1 MSDGHAKLEPA
12 SFRDPDAHVWNLGGR
27 IVRSVEARTAA
38 VLRQLQETGW
48 IPEQVAAGRLVA
60 TKFLE
65 RTDWPPNL
73 VAEAAAVLEHE
84 RLPLVTYPYEWS
96 FSMLADAGLLHLDL
110 QETLLARG
118 FSLKDASAFNVL
130 FDRYVPRFIDC
141 GSFEQPARLD
151 VWYAY
156 GQFCRMFLFPLL
168 LKLHRGTALAS
179 QFLPG
184 LEGASIERCYRGLGR
199 LRAWSPACLLDVGLQ
214 HALQRR
220 TTVTAAD
227 RPTAAT
233 PRTGKPEAQ
242 LFNLRRLRKKLQQLK
257 RAYQPAGLWNDYRD
271 THSYEEAAE
280 QRKQAAV
287 KKLLEHTR
295 PAWVLDLGC
304 NTGDYARLAAATG
317 AQVIAVDADH
327 DCIER
332 LYRELQR
339 QPASIHPLVANV
351 ATPSP
356 GAGFMGIERQP
367 LLDRVQADAV
377 LGLALVHHL
386 MVSARLSLPMIAEL
400 FRRCTREL
408 AIVEYVD
415 PADEMFQA
423 KLRYRTDDFSS
434 LTLASFRAAMAAH
447 FDEISVEEIKPG
459 KRWLLGLKRK
469 PA

>member
-1 MSDGHAKLEPA
+1 M
-12 SFRDPDAHVWNLGGR
+12 
-27 IVRSVEARTAA
+27 RSVDAQTAA
-38 VLRQLQETGW
+38 VLRQLRDTAW
-48 IPEQVAAGRLVA
+48 ISEHVAAGQLVA

-65 RTDWPPNL
+65 RPEWPPNL
-73 VAEAAAVLEHE
+73 LTGAAAVLEHE

-110 QETLLARG
+110 QEALLTRG

-130 FDRYVPRFIDC
+130 FDRCRPRFSDF

-168 LKLHRGTALAS
+168 LKLHRGVPLAS

-184 LEGASIERCYRGLGR
+184 LEGASIERCFRGLGR

-214 HALQRR
+214 HALQRK
-220 TTVTAAD
+220 TAVA
-227 RPTAAT
+227 TASKPAAAK
-233 PRTGKPEAQ
+233 PPQAGQPEAQ

-257 RAYQPAGLWNDYRD
+257 HAYQPAGLWNDYRD

-287 KKLLEHTR
+287 KKLLERTR

-327 DCIER
+327 DSIER
-332 LYRELQR
+332 LYRELQ
-339 QPASIHPLVANV
+339 QHPASIYPLVANV

-356 GAGFMGIERQP
+356 GAGFMGTERQP

-434 LTLASFRAAMAAH
+434 LTLESFRAAMAKH
-447 FDEISVEEIKPG
+447 FDEIGVEEIKPG